1 MPVFSR
7 SAGDDQT
14 VHKPRYPDRYL
25 GIIRLLLSS
34 GDDLL
39 QEWEVAWLKSMMLQP
54 QRYDKTWVLDRV
66 HARSALI
73 YLNSDELD
81 YEVGSSE
88 SSRGSASVTA
98 RFVTI
103 EASPEFAWNDD
114 PQPVRLATRRANL
127 CATVEDADDEDE
139 SEPLETIKGSL
150 QLADASTLESKG
162 MPISEM
168 LDDQLPEAV
177 PLVREKLV
185 EERPRRVRGSN
196 FVVKLIAVE
205 IDQSSQLIEREPDRE
220 SMSCHSKE
228 PLIG

>member
-1 MPVFSR
+1 
-7 SAGDDQT
+7 
-14 VHKPRYPDRYL
+14 
-25 GIIRLLLSS
+25 
-34 GDDLL
+34 
-39 QEWEVAWLKSMMLQP
+39 MLQP

-81 YEVGSSE
+81 YGVGSSE

-114 PQPVRLATRRANL
+114 PQPVRLATRHSDL

-150 QLADASTLESKG
+150 QLADAPTLESVARVALWVMILLSGAVPPSKKKKG

>member
-1 MPVFSR
+1 MP
-7 SAGDDQT
+7 
-14 VHKPRYPDRYL
+14 
-25 GIIRLLLSS
+25 
-34 GDDLL
+34 
-39 QEWEVAWLKSMMLQP
+39 
-54 QRYDKTWVLDRV
+54 KTIQ
-66 HARSALI
+66 ALI
-73 YLNSDELD
+73 YLNNDEFD
-81 YEVGSSE
+81 YEVGFSE

-114 PQPVRLATRRANL
+114 PQPVRLATRHADL

-139 SEPLETIKGSL
+139 SEPLETIKVARGAL
-150 QLADASTLESKG
+150 WLMTLLSGAVPPSKKKKG

-205 IDQSSQLIEREPDRE
+205 IHQSSQLIEREPDRE
-220 SMSCHSKE
+220 SMSCHSM
-228 PLIG
+228 

>member
-1 MPVFSR
+1 MPSVVS
-7 SAGDDQT
+7 
-14 VHKPRYPDRYL
+14 
-25 GIIRLLLSS
+25 
-34 GDDLL
+34 
-39 QEWEVAWLKSMMLQP
+39 
-54 QRYDKTWVLDRV
+54 
-66 HARSALI
+66 LI
-73 YLNSDELD
+73 YLNNDEFD
-81 YEVGSSE
+81 YEVGFSE

-114 PQPVRLATRRANL
+114 PLPVRLATRHADL

-139 SEPLETIKGSL
+139 SEPLETIKDSL
-150 QLADASTLESKG
+150 QLADAPTLESVARGALWVMTLLSGAVPPSKKKKG

>member
-1 MPVFSR
+1 MTLSPSGLPPDMPIFV
-7 SAGDDQT
+7 
-14 VHKPRYPDRYL
+14 
-25 GIIRLLLSS
+25 LLLKTPMTKTSLNHLRPS
-34 GDDLL
+34 K
-39 QEWEVAWLKSMMLQP
+39 VAS
-54 QRYDKTWVLDRV
+54 
-66 HARSALI
+66 
-73 YLNSDELD
+73 
-81 YEVGSSE
+81 
-88 SSRGSASVTA
+88 
-98 RFVTI
+98 
-103 EASPEFAWNDD
+103 
-114 PQPVRLATRRANL
+114 
-127 CATVEDADDEDE
+127 
-139 SEPLETIKGSL
+139 SL
-150 QLADASTLESKG
+150 QTRHAPTLEPVARVALWVMILLSGAVPPSKKKKG

>member
-25 GIIRLLLSS
+25 GVIRLLLSS

-114 PQPVRLATRRANL
+114 PQPVRLATRHAGL

-150 QLADASTLESKG
+150 QLADAPTLESVARGALWVMTLLSGAVPPSKKKKG

-185 EERPRRVRGSN
+185 RRTP
-196 FVVKLIAVE
+196 AP
-205 IDQSSQLIEREPDRE
+205 SQRIQLRSQAHR
-220 SMSCHSKE
+220 C
-228 PLIG
+228 

>member
-14 VHKPRYPDRYL
+14 VHRPRYPNRYL
-25 GIIRLLLSS
+25 GII
-34 GDDLL
+34 
-39 QEWEVAWLKSMMLQP
+39 WLTAQP
-54 QRYDKTWVLDRV
+54 LELTYSRTGKWRGST
-66 HARSALI
+66 LI
-73 YLNSDELD
+73 YLNSDEFD
-81 YEVGSSE
+81 YEVGFSE

-114 PQPVRLATRRANL
+114 PQPVRLATRHADL

-139 SEPLETIKGSL
+139 SEPLETIKAVPPSKKK
-150 QLADASTLESKG
+150 KG

-205 IDQSSQLIEREPDRE
+205 IHQSSQLIEREPDRE
-220 SMSCHSKE
+220 SMSCHSSKE
-228 PLIG
+228 QLIG

>member
-54 QRYDKTWVLDRV
+54 QRYDKTWVSDRV

-73 YLNSDELD
+73 YLNSDEFD
-81 YEVGSSE
+81 YEVGFSE

-114 PQPVRLATRRANL
+114 PQPVRLATRRADL
-127 CATVEDADDEDE
+127 CATVETPMTKTSLNHLRPSKVAF
-139 SEPLETIKGSL
+139 SFQTPPPLIR
-150 QLADASTLESKG
+150 LESVARGALWLMTLLSGAVPPSKKKKG
-162 MPISEM
+162 MPISGM

-185 EERPRRVRGSN
+185 RRTP
-196 FVVKLIAVE
+196 AP
-205 IDQSSQLIEREPDRE
+205 SQRIQLRSQAHR
-220 SMSCHSKE
+220 C
-228 PLIG
+228 